1 VLFAR
6 PVGVL
11 RTLLPSLFTAPPITN
26 WQQKTSTL
34 TETTTRL
41 LTLWM
46 IHNTH
51 CIQGGTVLFRIRR
64 NLRRCD
70 AESSEGLRV
79 FSYARCGSPFFS
91 LASSFLPLA
100 LISGEFSSRS
110 HQTNLELEE
119 RLSYVGTILDLN
131 VGKSSVA
138 SCKE

>member
-1 VLFAR
+1 MLNHQKVLEYLATH
-6 PVGVL
+6 GVDL
-11 RTLLPSLFTAPPITN
+11 
-26 WQQKTSTL
+26 
-34 TETTTRL
+34 
-41 LTLWM
+41 
-46 IHNTH
+46 
-51 CIQGGTVLFRIRR
+51 
-64 NLRRCD
+64 
-70 AESSEGLRV
+70 
-79 FSYARCGSPFFS
+79 PFFS